1 VNPQA
6 SLAVWADAVLA
17 AALFAVDPAGL
28 GGVRVLAAPGPV
40 REAWLE
46 MLRAALPA
54 DAPWR
59 KAPLGADE
67 GRLFGGLDLAAT
79 LQAGRPVAQ
88 AGLLAETRGG
98 VVVLGMAERLTPNLA
113 ARLAE
118 AAEGMD
124 RALGFVALDE
134 SLPEEAGLPE
144 ALAERLAL
152 VIDLAPVAMRDAAAC
167 IDPAEIAAA
176 RARLGRLAPPE
187 DAVLEA
193 LAGAACSL
201 GVVSLRPV
209 LLALRVARAHAAL
222 EGAAVIRR
230 ADAEAAARLVLAPRA
245 RVWPE
250 AEPQPPEPPPDAPA
264 PEEPPEHGEQ
274 DRSPDAADPPA
285 ERLVEAVRAAL
296 PEELLA
302 ALARRAAAR
311 GAARQGGAGAL
322 KRSPTRGRPL
332 GVRPGRLG
340 PGVRLALVET
350 LRAAAPWRR
359 LRPPAPTGRLPV
371 RTEDFRI
378 RRFARREGSTAI
390 FLVDASGSA
399 AFQRLAEAKG
409 AVELLLARSYAS
421 RTEVA
426 LIAFRGEG
434 AALLLAPTRS
444 LTRAR
449 RRLADLPGGG
459 ATPLAAALEAGLQL
473 ALRERARGR
482 TPSLVVLSDGRGNI
496 ARDGAPD
503 RARAEAEA
511 LAMAQAIRAAGV
523 AAALLDTA
531 PRPRPENRVLAQA
544 MGAAYAPLPY
554 LAADRVV
561 AALAAGGAGP

>member
-1 VNPQA
+1 
-6 SLAVWADAVLA
+6 
-17 AALFAVDPAGL
+17 
-28 GGVRVLAAPGPV
+28 
-40 REAWLE
+40 
-46 MLRAALPA
+46 
-54 DAPWR
+54 
-59 KAPLGADE
+59 
-67 GRLFGGLDLAAT
+67 
-79 LQAGRPVAQ
+79 
-88 AGLLAETRGG
+88 
-98 VVVLGMAERLTPNLA
+98 
-113 ARLAE
+113 
-118 AAEGMD
+118 
-124 RALGFVALDE
+124 
-134 SLPEEAGLPE
+134 
-144 ALAERLAL
+144 
-152 VIDLAPVAMRDAAAC
+152 
-167 IDPAEIAAA
+167 
-176 RARLGRLAPPE
+176 
-187 DAVLEA
+187 
-193 LAGAACSL
+193 
-201 GVVSLRPV
+201 
-209 LLALRVARAHAAL
+209 
-222 EGAAVIRR
+222 
-230 ADAEAAARLVLAPRA
+230 
-245 RVWPE
+245 
-250 AEPQPPEPPPDAPA
+250 
-264 PEEPPEHGEQ
+264 
-274 DRSPDAADPPA
+274 
-285 ERLVEAVRAAL
+285 
-296 PEELLA
+296 
-302 ALARRAAAR
+302 
-311 GAARQGGAGAL
+311 
-322 KRSPTRGRPL
+322 
-332 GVRPGRLG
+332 
-340 PGVRLALVET
+340 
-350 LRAAAPWRR
+350 
-359 LRPPAPTGRLPV
+359 V